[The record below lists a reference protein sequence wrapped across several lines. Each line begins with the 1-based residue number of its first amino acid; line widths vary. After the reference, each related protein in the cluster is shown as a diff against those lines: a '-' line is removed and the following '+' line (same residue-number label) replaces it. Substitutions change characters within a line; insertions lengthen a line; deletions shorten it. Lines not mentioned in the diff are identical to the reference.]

1 MKNIFF
7 TKILLKNELIG
18 IIQADALNGILSAT
32 VLKIIRYQ

>member
-18 IIQADALNGILSAT
+18 IIQVDALNGILSAT
-32 VLKIIRYQ
+32 VLKIIRY